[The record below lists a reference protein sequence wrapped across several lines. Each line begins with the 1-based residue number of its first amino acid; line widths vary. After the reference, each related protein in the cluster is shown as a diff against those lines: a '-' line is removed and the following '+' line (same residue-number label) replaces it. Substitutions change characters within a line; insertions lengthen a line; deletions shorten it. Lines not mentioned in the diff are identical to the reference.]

1 MKVILEPT
9 VTLVAKQVFIEH
21 PVYKIPADGN
31 DAVKIGAFA
40 AKGCYDS
47 YGEDGRPNEA
57 NQRQVVE
64 QMHGSVLE
72 HITATLFL
80 EGISRALSLES
91 NRHRQNAISQRST
104 RYTEEGN
111 SAIVLEPF
119 YASLA
124 NKFKDCIELN
134 VPYEDET
141 IIVHKGNSSFLG
153 NDDDEYWLYVHFL
166 EAAERAIDIYES
178 QVETLIHLNPL
189 NLKGHDLRKWARGK
203 ARNILPHCLET
214 RITYTG
220 NLRAWRWF
228 VESRSSRFAEPEIR
242 RLADKVLTELRLHFT
257 LYFED
262 FENVG
267 NYDGIPEWVPKYHK
281 V

>member
-21 PVYKIPADGN
+21 PTYKIPDDGN

-40 AKGCYDS
+40 AKVCYDS
-47 YGEDGRPNEA
+47 YGENGRANEA
-57 NQRQVVE
+57 NQRQILE
-64 QMHGSVLE
+64 HRHGSVLE
-72 HITATLFL
+72 HITATMLF
-80 EGISRALSLES
+80 EGITRALSLES

-119 YASLA
+119 YARLFK
-124 NKFKDCIELN
+124 KFDMYYETYEPFGGWEGTWNAPTEQHELTLMKDFLN
-134 VPYEDET
+134 
-141 IIVHKGNSSFLG
+141 
-153 NDDDEYWLYVHFL
+153 
-166 EAAERAIDIYES
+166 AADTAIDTYEN
-178 QVETLIHLNPL
+178 QVELLMDMNPL
-189 NLKGHDLRKWARGK
+189 GLLGHDLRKWARGK

-228 VESRSSRFAEPEIR
+228 VESRSNRAAEPEIR
-242 RLADKVLTELRLHFT
+242 RLADKVLEELRLHFP

-262 FENVG
+262 FKNAG
-267 NYDGIPEWVPKYHK
+267 MYDDIPEWVPKYHK